1 MSNVQRDNPEPD
13 LDSLANLDVLDERPA
28 LRRPSTARALSDL
41 VAHER
46 TRQDARMQSMRRLRG
61 EAEALFDGAAA
72 GRHGEHG
79 TPDGGSEAG
88 RSGGLR
94 ARIGAAFRRSKVLKR
109 KAPDEAELRARY
121 EQAQVRARRAVVFAE
136 SLGALEGELAEELK
150 RLGDVLVDLAHDET
164 SIDGVLAR
172 VRSASM
178 GIEGDLTMAKDAER
192 RRALESA
199 LDKAKGRVSSLE
211 AERDAVRT
219 AEDRLLGLVEGEK
232 MLATRLAHLRVEVER
247 AAKEATR
254 RLDDVADA
262 LRALVT
268 AEDARHVVAE
278 LEQALERLVGSLDE
292 SARLAKDAS
301 DALGDEKSRR

>member
-1 MSNVQRDNPEPD
+1 MSSNTD
-13 LDSLANLDVLDERPA
+13 LDVLDERPV
-28 LRRPSTARALSDL
+28 LRRPATGRALSEL

-46 TRQDARMQSMRRLRG
+46 TRQDARLASMRRLRG
-61 EAEALFDGAAA
+61 EAAALLGDDDETK
-72 GRHGEHG
+72 RE
-79 TPDGGSEAG
+79 EV
-88 RSGGLR
+88 RGLR
-94 ARIGAAFRRSKVLKR
+94 ARIGAALKR
-109 KAPDEAELRARY
+109 RALKKAPDEAALRARY

-136 SLGALEGELAEELK
+136 SLASLEQELADEVK

-164 SIDGVLAR
+164 AIEELRAR
-172 VRSASM
+172 VRAAAVSIEVSAQAAQS
-178 GIEGDLTMAKDAER
+178 AEA
-192 RRALESA
+192 RRAVEANLE
-199 LDKAKGRVSSLE
+199 KARGRANALE

-232 MLATRLAHLRVEVER
+232 MLVTRLSHLRGEVER
-247 AAKEATR
+247 AAKEANL
-254 RLDDVADA
+254 RLDEVADA

-301 DALGDEKSRR
+301 EALERDR

>member
-1 MSNVQRDNPEPD
+1 MSDHDVKSADEVV
-13 LDSLANLDVLDERPA
+13 AVLDERPT
-28 LRRPSTARALSDL
+28 LRRPSTARALSEL

-46 TRQDARMQSMRRLRG
+46 TRQDARLASMRRLRG
-61 EAEALFDGAAA
+61 EAAALLEGGAS
-72 GRHGEHG
+72 GDEEGG
-79 TPDGGSEAG
+79 TKNK
-88 RSGGLR
+88 RGLR
-94 ARIGAAFRRSKVLKR
+94 ARIGAAFKRSQRKS

-136 SLGALEGELAEELK
+136 SLASLEQELADEVK
-150 RLGDVLVDLAHDET
+150 RLGDVLVDLAHDENA
-164 SIDGVLAR
+164 IEALRAR
-172 VRSASM
+172 VRAAAASVEM
-178 GIEGDLTMAKDAER
+178 SLAATKDHDAEAR
-192 RRALESA
+192 RVLES
-199 LDKAKGRVSSLE
+199 LFDKAKGRANALE
-211 AERDAVRT
+211 ADRDAVRT

-247 AAKEATR
+247 AAKDATR

-278 LEQALERLVGSLDE
+278 LENALERLVGSLDE

-301 DALGDEKSRR
+301 DALDEGERRAR